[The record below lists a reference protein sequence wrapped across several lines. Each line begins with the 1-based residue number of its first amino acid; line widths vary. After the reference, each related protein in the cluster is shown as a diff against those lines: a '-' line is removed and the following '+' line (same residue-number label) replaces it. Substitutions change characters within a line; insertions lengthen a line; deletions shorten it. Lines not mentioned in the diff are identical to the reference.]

1 MALSRVYLESRQQRL
16 GKAVERAPCVVG
28 HPQCCGV
35 PCVVGRLYCGAPC
48 AVGRPCYGVP
58 CVVGRPCY
66 GEPVLWSALGCGAPV
81 LWGALLWRA
90 LCCGAPVLWG
100 VRDSQTGEL
109 CLPSSPLLL
118 LIHSTLAVLQHQHL
132 SSAGIL

>member
-1 MALSRVYLESRQQRL
+1 MERL
-16 GKAVERAPCVVG
+16 VLWGARTVERLVLWGARIMESLC
-28 HPQCCGV
+28 
-35 PCVVGRLYCGAPC
+35 YGAPC
-48 AVGRPCYGVP
+48 AVRCPVWGDCA
-58 CVVGRPCY
+58 VGRPCY